1 MYLPDAQATEEL
13 GARLAQAGQT
23 RGVVYLQGPLGA
35 GKTTLV
41 RGFVHGAGF
50 KVRVKSPT
58 YTLIEPYVRPDLR
71 IYHFDLYRL
80 ADPEELEYIG
90 ARDYF
95 GEHAICLI
103 EWPER
108 GAGLLPPPDLAV
120 HLTPREPGREVR
132 LQPHTR
138 GGERLSA
145 LLPGSG

>member
-1 MYLPDAQATEEL
+1 MYVPDAQEMEEL
-13 GARLAQAGQT
+13 GARLARAGET
-23 RGVVYLQGPLGA
+23 SGLIYLQGPLGA

-58 YTLIEPYVRPDLR
+58 YTLVESYVRGDLR

-90 ARDYF
+90 VRDYF
-95 GEHAICLI
+95 EEDAVCLV

-108 GAGLLPPPDLAV
+108 GAGVLPPPDLTA
-120 HLTPREPGREVR
+120 HIALREPGREVHLEAHTARGARFTRR
-132 LQPHTR
+132 LPAP
-138 GGERLSA
+138 S
-145 LLPGSG
+145 